1 MGLRCA
7 AGRRSGIRRLSD
19 KPEPD
24 ILDTV
29 QSDYRRDTSTW
40 LIFTGL
46 LAFGVL
52 NAVLGPVLPYLRA
65 AEHISYL
72 VASLHQVAFAAGAGV
87 AAVLTVGLGA
97 RVTRRAVMLLGLALG
112 GGAGLALGYGHTA
125 AVTIIAAFAMSL
137 FATSSLI
144 RMWAVLADQHGQRRA
159 VAMTEGEVSVSLGG
173 ILAPLLIAAIAS
185 TALGWRFAFVV
196 NAVVIGAAVL
206 AMRTA
211 RFPQPSAA
219 APEQGSE
226 SVGPRATLTIVFAIV
241 ALEFSLSF
249 WLASYLHD
257 TVGLARSVAVLMV
270 SLLYL
275 ANLCGRL
282 ITSRLARRRTARR
295 LLAGSLGLT
304 IAGTPVLL
312 AAGGALVAGL
322 GIVLT
327 GAGIGGLYPLTSSL
341 HVASSPRTAD
351 GAIGQ
356 VQGIASLGQ
365 IAGPLA
371 VGTIAQGAGLRV
383 GLLVVPALAV
393 LGAGALATM
402 RER

>member
-1 MGLRCA
+1 
-7 AGRRSGIRRLSD
+7 
-19 KPEPD
+19 
-24 ILDTV
+24 V

-40 LIFTGL
+40 LIFAGL

-52 NAVLGPVLPYLRA
+52 NAVLGPALPYLRA

-72 VASLHQVAFAAGAGV
+72 VASLHQVAFAAGGGV
-87 AAVLTVGLGA
+87 AAVLTVALGA
-97 RVTRRAVMLLGLALG
+97 RVSRRAVMLLGLALG
-112 GGAGLALGYGHTA
+112 GGAGLALGYGQSA

-137 FATSSLI
+137 FASSSLI
-144 RMWAVLADQHGQRRA
+144 RMWAILADQHGPRRA

-173 ILAPLLIAAIAS
+173 IVAPLLIAAVAS
-185 TALGWRFAFVV
+185 TALGWRFAFVINTV
-196 NAVVIGAAVL
+196 MIGAAVL
-206 AMRTA
+206 AMRAA
-211 RFPQPSAA
+211 RFAQPPAGA
-219 APEQGSE
+219 VEQGPGP
-226 SVGPRATLTIVFAIV
+226 VGPRATLTIVFAIV

-270 SLLYL
+270 SLLYF

-295 LLAGSLGLT
+295 LLGASLGLT
-304 IAGTPVLL
+304 IAGTPILL
-312 AAGGALVAGL
+312 AAGAAPVAGL

-341 HVASSPRTAD
+341 HVALSPRSAD

-356 VQGIASLGQ
+356 VQGIASIGQ

-371 VGTIAQGAGLRV
+371 VGAIAQAAGLRV
-383 GLLVVPALAV
+383 GLLVVPALAL

-402 RER
+402 RGR